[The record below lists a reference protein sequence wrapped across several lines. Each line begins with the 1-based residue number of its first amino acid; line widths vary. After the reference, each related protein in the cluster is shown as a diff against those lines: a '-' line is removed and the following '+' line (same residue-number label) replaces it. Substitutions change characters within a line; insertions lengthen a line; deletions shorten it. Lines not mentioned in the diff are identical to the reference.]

1 LKSDL
6 NEILR
11 SSESKEGN
19 NDYLLE
25 KIKIEHESELNEC
38 KSRIKELELVEEKNN
53 LKYQN
58 MSNSY
63 Q

>member
-1 LKSDL
+1 MKSDL

-25 KIKIEHESELNEC
+25 KIKIEYESELNEY

-53 LKYQN
+53 
-58 MSNSY
+58 
-63 Q
+63 